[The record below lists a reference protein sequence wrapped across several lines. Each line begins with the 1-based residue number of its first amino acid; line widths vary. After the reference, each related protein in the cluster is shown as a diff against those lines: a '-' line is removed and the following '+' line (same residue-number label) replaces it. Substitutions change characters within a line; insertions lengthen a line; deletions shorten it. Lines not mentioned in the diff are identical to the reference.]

1 MSERLELD
9 RLKRQFLAALNHE
22 VRTPLSGILGMTS
35 LLEQS
40 SLTGEQREY
49 VQLTKACAE
58 ELYAVLSSTLEFTA
72 LAAGDSQLDESE
84 FLLHEAI
91 ESLAAQWLV
100 KARQKGIGFFLRIDD
115 EVPEAAKGDEL
126 RFRKLL
132 QHLLSNA
139 VKFTER
145 GQVDL
150 VVSTETHAS
159 DASLF
164 VLKVEVRDSGIGMT
178 AEEVQKIFDSFEQI
192 EGGLARRYSGLGLGL
207 TLAQGLARVMGG
219 DLQVES
225 NPGSGSVFS
234 FSIPLG
240 HSTLETQFVKP
251 AEKHV
256 LVVDD
261 NEAARKVAEAY
272 LKRGG
277 YKTTLA
283 SSGAEALKLAAEKRF
298 DLVLMDLQ
306 MPQMDGIETTTHLRD
321 VSGYERTP
329 VLALTAN
336 VGDEY
341 RLLCLSQGMQGYLPK
356 PVDSELLLRTVRQ
369 LL

>member
-1 MSERLELD
+1 MPERLELE

-40 SLTGEQREY
+40 NLSSEQREY
-49 VQLTKACAE
+49 VNLTKACAE

-72 LAAGDSQLDESE
+72 LVAGDTRIEPTD
-84 FLLHEAI
+84 FLLQEAI

-100 KARQKGIGFFLRIDD
+100 KARQKGIAFYLRLSDD
-115 EVPEAAKGDEL
+115 VPEAARGDEL

-139 VKFTER
+139 VKFTEQ
-145 GQVDL
+145 GQVEL
-150 VVSTETHAS
+150 VVGFAAQES
-159 DASLF
+159 DAEQFL
-164 VLKVEVRDSGIGMT
+164 LKVELRDSGIGIDGEQM
-178 AEEVQKIFDSFEQI
+178 QRIFESFEQL

-207 TLAQGLARVMGG
+207 TLAQGLAKILGG
-219 DLQVES
+219 ELMVES
-225 NPGSGSVFS
+225 TPKKGSTFS
-234 FSIPLG
+234 FTIPFGYSDLDA
-240 HSTLETQFVKP
+240 SVTVP
-251 AEKHV
+251 SEKSV

-277 YKTTLA
+277 YKIALA
-283 SSGAEALKLAAEKRF
+283 TSGAEALRLAEERRF
-298 DLVLMDLQ
+298 DLILMDLQ
-306 MPQMDGIETTTHLRD
+306 MPGMDGIETTTRLRD
-321 VSGYERTP
+321 ISGYEKTP

-356 PVDSELLLRTVRQ
+356 PVDSEMLLRTVRQ
-369 LL
+369 LV

>member
-1 MSERLELD
+1 MD

-40 SLTGEQREY
+40 NLSPEQREY

-58 ELYAVLSSTLEFTA
+58 ELYSALSSTLEFTA
-72 LAAGDSQLDESE
+72 LAAGDSKLESID

-100 KARQKGIGFFLRIDD
+100 KARQKGIGFFLRIADD
-115 EVPEAAKGDEL
+115 VPEAARGDEL

-139 VKFTER
+139 VKFTEK
-145 GQVDL
+145 GQVNL
-150 VVSTETHAS
+150 VVTFAGES
-159 DASLF
+159 DQAGQFLIR
-164 VLKVEVRDSGIGMT
+164 VEMRDTGIGMKPD
-178 AEEVQKIFDSFEQI
+178 QIQHIFDSFEQL
-192 EGGLARRYSGLGLGL
+192 ESGLARRYSGMGLGL
-207 TLAQGLARVMGG
+207 TLANGLARVLGG
-219 DLQVES
+219 SLEVES
-225 NPGSGSVFS
+225 TPQRGSVFS
-234 FSIPLG
+234 FTIPLG
-240 HSTLETQFVKP
+240 HSNLESNYVKP
-251 AEKHV
+251 AERRM

-261 NEAARKVAEAY
+261 NEAARKVAEAF

-277 YKTTLA
+277 YKVMLA
-283 SSGAEALKLAAEKRF
+283 SSGAEALEKAAAQHF
-298 DLVLMDLQ
+298 DLVVMDLQ
-306 MPQMDGIETTTHLRD
+306 MPNMDGIETTTRLRD
-321 VSGYERTP
+321 ISGYERTP

-336 VGDEY
+336 AGDEY

-356 PVDSELLLRTVRQ
+356 PVDSELLLRTIRQ

>member
-1 MSERLELD
+1 MVEQLEID

-22 VRTPLSGILGMTS
+22 IRAPLSGILGMTS

-40 SLTGEQREY
+40 NLSSEQQEY

-58 ELYAVLSSTLEFTA
+58 ELYGVLSSTLEFTA
-72 LAAGDSQLDESE
+72 LAAGDSKVETSE

-91 ESLAAQWLV
+91 EWLAAQWLV
-100 KARQKGIGFFLRIDD
+100 KARQKGVGFFLRIEDD
-115 EVPEAAKGDEL
+115 VPEAARGDEL
-126 RFRKLL
+126 RLRKLL

-139 VKFTER
+139 VKFTEHGEVQLR
-145 GQVDL
+145 
-150 VVSTETHAS
+150 
-159 DASLF
+159 
-164 VLKVEVRDSGIGMT
+164 VLNGGVREGGFNLRVEVRDTGIGMQQ
-178 AEEVQKIFDSFEQI
+178 EEIRRIFESFEQL
-192 EGGLARRYSGLGLGL
+192 EGGLARRYAGLGLGL
-207 TLAQGLARVMGG
+207 TLALGLAKLMGG
-219 DLQVES
+219 DLTVES
-225 NPGSGSVFS
+225 TPEKGSVFA
-234 FSIPLG
+234 FTIPLG
-240 HSTLETQFVKP
+240 DSNFEATFVKP
-251 AEKHV
+251 AERKI

-261 NEAARKVAEAY
+261 NEAARRVADAY
-272 LKRGG
+272 LRRGG
-277 YKTTLA
+277 YKVTVA
-283 SSGAEALKLAAEKRF
+283 SSGEEGLELAAKQKF

-306 MPQMDGIETTTHLRD
+306 MPKMDGIETTTRLRD

-329 VLALTAN
+329 MLALTAN